1 MTSWLLK
8 ACYICAQFA
17 VLIGGEGAV
26 AAAFRLALFLLSS
39 QLLKGLHAWLP
50 TTDLTYSDDYTA
62 DALPNRV
69 YTGLPL
75 GLPISQTLNP
85 IATSYQPR
93 VRAELATHAPRPLQ
107 T

>member
-1 MTSWLLK
+1 MIMTWMGH
-8 ACYICAQFA
+8 ACPPA
-17 VLIGGEGAV
+17 
-26 AAAFRLALFLLSS
+26 
-39 QLLKGLHAWLP
+39 
-50 TTDLTYSDDYTA
+50 DLTYSDDYTA

-93 VRAELATHAPRPLQ
+93 VSAPFSADAAC
-107 T
+107 